1 MLIQSSISEN
11 KKKRMFH
18 VKHPL
23 YLCLNF
29 YFVLTHFK
37 TITQLYQ
44 RSLHWS
50 TWFTRILIW
59 CLIKFLNQNDVTL

>member
-1 MLIQSSISEN
+1 MLIQYSISR
-11 KKKRMFH
+11 KQKKRMFH

-23 YLCLNF
+23 YLYLKL

-50 TWFTRILIW
+50 TWFAWILIW
-59 CLIKFLNQNDVTL
+59 CLIKFLNQDDMTF